1 MQDNNV
7 AAAVVESSTPLQI
20 IRTYADVATV
30 KDNTIQL
37 NETDGAEFLNSS
49 VEFAGTGNV
58 LFIEDGAK
66 LRNTR
71 LRFLGNNAVIHI
83 RKSPRFIRLV
93 ASVFEDSVLYLGP
106 GASFTS
112 EARFL
117 PTERK
122 HVIIGADAMFSS
134 RVTFRTADPHLIYA
148 VGSHRRVNPS
158 ASIWVGDHV
167 WLGEDTLLLKGA
179 RVGSG
184 SILAARA
191 LITKPIPS
199 NSTAAGVPGRIVG
212 TGVFWTRPSVH
223 AYTQAQTDRSG
234 FEAKDD
240 FIYSRDGFVLEIDK
254 LEAEL
259 EQASDGPGRAAWCHR
274 LDELTAKN
282 RFFIA

>member
-1 MQDNNV
+1 MQDNQGSAILADSPKTIQV
-7 AAAVVESSTPLQI
+7 
-20 IRTYADVATV
+20 IRSYTDVANISNNHV
-30 KDNTIQL
+30 HL
-37 NETDGAEFLNSS
+37 NQAPESEFINST

-58 LFIEDGAK
+58 LYVEDGVK
-66 LRNTR
+66 LRNSR
-71 LRFLGNNAVIHI
+71 LRFLGSNAVIHI
-83 RKSPRFIRLV
+83 RKSPRFARLV
-93 ASVFEDSVLYLGP
+93 ASVFEESVLYIGP

-122 HVIIGADAMFSS
+122 HVIIGSDAMFSS
-134 RVTFRTADPHLIYA
+134 RVTFRTADPHLVYA
-148 VGSHRRVNPS
+148 VGNHQRINPS

-191 LITKPIPS
+191 LITKTVPS
-199 NSTAAGVPGRIVG
+199 NSTAAGVPGRVVG
-212 TGVFWTRPSVH
+212 TGIFWTRPSVH
-223 AYTQAQTDRSG
+223 AYSQAQSDRTS
-234 FEAKDD
+234 FEPKDD
-240 FIYSRDGFVLEIDK
+240 FIYARDEFVIDVNK

-259 EQASDGPGRAAWCHR
+259 DLAEDGLARAAWCKR
-274 LDELTAKN
+274 LDELKAKN